1 MTLHRFVGC
10 NLWCFIFNVLVHI
23 TNIFYLGR
31 YRLNSHTAYLIQ
43 LHGNFCCRHCNFVT
57 YLDESRE
64 IPLLGLPNSII
75 EEPTDD
81 LTKKFKDFSKSHA
94 DQPNVVIVHQ
104 GGMIPYPVSMF
115 HIIMHLCSA
124 FSDIYGFFLQFH
136 GFTLVKRAPSH
147 FS

>member
-1 MTLHRFVGC
+1 M
-10 NLWCFIFNVLVHI
+10 
-23 TNIFYLGR
+23 
-31 YRLNSHTAYLIQ
+31 
-43 LHGNFCCRHCNFVT
+43 VT
-57 YLDESRE
+57 SAADIAILLPIWTKAEKY
-64 IPLLGLPNSII
+64 LGLPNSII

-136 GFTLVKRAPSH
+136 GFTLVKRAPSP